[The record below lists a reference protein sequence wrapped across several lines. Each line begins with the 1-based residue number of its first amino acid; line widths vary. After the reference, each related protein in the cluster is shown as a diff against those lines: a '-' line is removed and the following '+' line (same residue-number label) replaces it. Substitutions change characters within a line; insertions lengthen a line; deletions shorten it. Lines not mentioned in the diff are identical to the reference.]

1 MNFGKVALLALASAS
16 MVFMASCKDNK
27 EKKAAPT
34 IVVKNK
40 DVQDLKGDAK
50 ETDFPLT
57 IAAKPA
63 TGLKVNSLAFKV
75 TYKNAAGQDAEQKEK
90 KISAKN
96 ETLGY
101 TGKIEFAELPAG
113 IKEGTI
119 TIIAIDS
126 DKNKTTVDVKYN
138 FSGTTPTPNPGETGW
153 NAEKQGAINHATG
166 GKNGA
171 FNLKTGEKVMLASGK
186 PEDRY
191 MMNTSMQGADFVP
204 GWSSNEVNGL
214 ASKPKGNKTAFVKAK
229 AIVDYDKVTVA
240 EAETAFKEGTAST
253 DVATVAVGDVY
264 LAQKGAE
271 FYIIKIT
278 KVDTDKNSDRK
289 GEKGCIEF
297 SYKAK
302 K

>member
-1 MNFGKVALLALASAS
+1 MNFGRIALLALASAS
-16 MVFMASCKDNK
+16 MVFMASCKNE
-27 EKKAAPT
+27 EKKAAPK

-57 IAAKPA
+57 VAAQPA
-63 TGLKVNSLAFKV
+63 SGLKVSSLAFKV
-75 TYKNAAGQDAEQKEK
+75 TYKNDAGQNAEQNEK

-101 TGKIEFAELPAG
+101 TGKIELTELPAG

-171 FNLKTGEKVMLASGK
+171 FNLKAGKGEMLASGK

-191 MMNTSMQGADFVP
+191 MMNTSRQGADFVA
-204 GWSSNEVNGL
+204 GWSSKEVDGL
-214 ASKPKGNKTAFVKAK
+214 ASKPKGNNTAFVKAT
-229 AIVDYDKVTVA
+229 VDYDKVTVA
-240 EAETAFKEGTAST
+240 DAETAFKAATAST
-253 DVATVAVGDVY
+253 DVAAVAVGDVY

-278 KVDTDKNSDRK
+278 KVDNDNNSTRK

>member
-16 MVFMASCKDNK
+16 MVFMASCKDE
-27 EKKAAPT
+27 EKKAAPK

-57 IAAKPA
+57 VAAQPA
-63 TGLKVNSLAFKV
+63 SGLKVSSLAFKV
-75 TYKNAAGQDAEQKEK
+75 TYKNDAGQNAEQNEK

-101 TGKIEFAELPAG
+101 TGKIELTELPAG
-113 IKEGTI
+113 FKEGTI

-171 FNLKTGEKVMLASGK
+171 FNLKAGKGEMLASGK

-191 MMNTSMQGADFVP
+191 MMNTSRQGADFVA
-204 GWSSNEVNGL
+204 GWSSKEVDGL
-214 ASKPKGNKTAFVKAK
+214 ASKPKGNNTAFVKAT
-229 AIVDYDKVTVA
+229 VDYDKVTVA
-240 EAETAFKEGTAST
+240 DAETAFKAATAST
-253 DVATVAVGDVY
+253 DVAAVAVGDVY

-278 KVDTDKNSDRK
+278 KVDNDNNSTRK

>member
-16 MVFMASCKDNK
+16 MVFMASCKDE
-27 EKKAAPT
+27 EKKAAPK

-57 IAAKPA
+57 VAAQPA
-63 TGLKVNSLAFKV
+63 SGLKVSSLAFKV
-75 TYKNAAGQDAEQKEK
+75 TYKNDAGQNAEQNEK

-101 TGKIEFAELPAG
+101 TGKIELTELPAG

-171 FNLKTGEKVMLASGK
+171 FNLKAGKGEMLASGK

-191 MMNTSMQGADFVP
+191 MMNTSRQGADFVA
-204 GWSSNEVNGL
+204 GWSSKEVDGL
-214 ASKPKGNKTAFVKAK
+214 ASKPKGNNTAFVKAT
-229 AIVDYDKVTVA
+229 VDYDKVTVA
-240 EAETAFKEGTAST
+240 DAETAFKAATAST
-253 DVATVAVGDVY
+253 DVAAVAVGDVY

-278 KVDTDKNSDRK
+278 KVDNDNNSTRK

>member
-1 MNFGKVALLALASAS
+1 MNFGRIALLALASAS
-16 MVFMASCKDNK
+16 MVFMASCKNE
-27 EKKAAPT
+27 EKKAAPK

-57 IAAKPA
+57 VAAQPA
-63 TGLKVNSLAFKV
+63 SGLKVSSLAFKV
-75 TYKNAAGQDAEQKEK
+75 TYKNDAGQNAEQNEK

-101 TGKIEFAELPAG
+101 TGKIELTELPAG

-191 MMNTSMQGADFVP
+191 MMNTSLQGADFVP

-214 ASKPKGNKTAFVKAK
+214 ASKPQGNKTAFVKAT
-229 AIVDYDKVTVA
+229 VDYDKVTVA
-240 EAETAFKEGTAST
+240 DAETAFKAATAST

-278 KVDTDKNSDRK
+278 KVDNDNNSTRK